1 MMENG
6 TSMRDVQSVDME
18 QVLTNSKNIQQRK
31 IRKGKSR
38 QIIIQDD
45 CDEPHESFWCDATN
59 CDNCVLRF
67 RCFTSRAETIIVTLP
82 LEEIDE
88 VIKNIHHWR
97 LRDGSSRAREN
108 RF

>member
-1 MMENG
+1 M
-6 TSMRDVQSVDME
+6 SMKSVQSVDTE
-18 QVLTNSKNIQQRK
+18 QVLTNSV
-31 IRKGKSR
+31 IRRGKSR

-45 CDEPHESFWCDATN
+45 CNEPHESFWCDATN
-59 CDNCVLRF
+59 CDECVLRF
-67 RCFTSRAETIIVTLP
+67 KCFTSRSETIVVTLT

-88 VIKNIHHWR
+88 TIKNIQRWR

>member
-1 MMENG
+1 M
-6 TSMRDVQSVDME
+6 SMKGVQSADTE
-18 QVLTNSKNIQQRK
+18 QVLTNSMTMKK

-45 CDEPHESFWCDATN
+45 CGEPHESFWCDATN
-59 CDNCVLRF
+59 CDDCILRF
-67 RCFTSRAETIIVTLP
+67 RCFTSRSETIIVTLP

-88 VIKNIHHWR
+88 TIENIRRWR
-97 LRDGSSRAREN
+97 LRDGSSRTREN